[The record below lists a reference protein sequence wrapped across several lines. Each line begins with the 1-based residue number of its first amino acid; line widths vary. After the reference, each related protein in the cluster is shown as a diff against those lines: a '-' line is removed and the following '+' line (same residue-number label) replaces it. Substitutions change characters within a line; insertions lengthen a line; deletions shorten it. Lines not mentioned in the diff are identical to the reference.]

1 MTQARKK
8 TTQTPKT
15 PEDQSGVDRRSF
27 LKGAAAAG
35 AATAAAMAAATK
47 VAQAAEAKAPKAEG
61 EANARGDSFIARPGS
76 DFMVDVIKSLGIEY
90 IAANPASSFRSL
102 HESIV
107 NYGGNRKP
115 EFLTCMHEESSV
127 AMAHGYAKAAG
138 KPMAVLCHSSVGLQ
152 HASMAV
158 YNAWVD
164 RAPIL
169 MFAGNGVDAAKR
181 RPGVE
186 WTHCVQ
192 DPAALV
198 RDFVKW
204 DDQPGSLQH
213 FAESTVRAY
222 KMMMSPPQD
231 PVLITLD
238 IDLQEES
245 IHGEKLSIPK
255 LSLSAPPQAD
265 ERALRE
271 AAKMLVD
278 AQNPV
283 IVADRCV
290 RSQEGVDALVKLAE
304 VLQCPVICNGSRMN
318 FPSTHYL
325 NLSESRPG
333 LIRNADVILMLEVQ
347 DPFGTLHSMGDPW
360 KDVRRAAKPDVKVIH
375 ITLADFLMKSNYQ
388 DFQRFQPVDLPISG
402 DAQTS
407 IVPLTDEVKRAL
419 SPTRA
424 AELAGKA
431 DAMKKRHREMT
442 ERVKTAAA
450 LGWDATPVS
459 TARLS
464 TELWNAIKNENY
476 CLAVS
481 DRVAWPKRLWPTTK
495 YTNMMGGSGAAGVG
509 YSSPGA
515 VGVALANRDKGILTV
530 TLQPDGDMCY
540 APGVLW
546 TAAHHKIPL
555 LWVMYNNRGYVQE
568 VMHLQRMAGLHRRD
582 AKTAKVG
589 TMIYDP
595 EVDFG
600 KLAQAFG
607 VYGEGPIS
615 DPSKVGP
622 AIERAL
628 KVVKGGAPALVDVVC
643 QLR

>member
-1 MTQARKK
+1 MTKARK
-8 TTQTPKT
+8 TTQTPD
-15 PEDQSGVDRRSF
+15 EESGLDRRQF

-35 AATAAAMAAATK
+35 AATAAAMTAASK
-47 VAQAAEAKAPKAEG
+47 VAQAAEARPAKPEG
-61 EANARGDSFIARPGS
+61 EANVRGDTFISRPGS
-76 DFMVDVIKSLGIEY
+76 DFMLDVIKTLNIDY
-90 IAANPASSFRSL
+90 IASNPASSFRSL

-127 AMAHGYAKAAG
+127 GMAHGYAKAAG
-138 KPMAVLCHSSVGLQ
+138 KPMGVLCHSSVGLQ
-152 HASMAV
+152 HAAMAI
-158 YNAWVD
+158 YNAWAD
-164 RAPIL
+164 RVPVL
-169 MFAGNGVDAAKR
+169 MFGGNGVNAAKR

-192 DPAALV
+192 DPAGLV
-198 RDFVKW
+198 RDFIKW
-204 DDQPGSLQH
+204 DDQPASLQH

-222 KMMMSPPQD
+222 KMMMSPPQE

-238 IDLQEES
+238 IDLQEEP
-245 IHGEKLSIPK
+245 IHEEKLSIPK

-265 ERALRE
+265 EKALRE
-271 AAKMLVD
+271 AAKLLAA

-283 IVADRCV
+283 IVADRCA

-304 VLQCPVICNGSRMN
+304 TLQSPVICTGNRMN

-347 DPFGTLHSMGDPW
+347 DPWGMLHSMGDPW
-360 KDVRRAAKPDVKVIH
+360 KDVRRAAKPDVKLIQ
-375 ITLADFLMKSNYQ
+375 ISLADFMMKSNYQ
-388 DFQRFQPVDLPISG
+388 DFQRFQPADLAISG

-407 IVPLTDEVKRAL
+407 LAPLTDAIKREL
-419 SPTRA
+419 SSARA
-424 AELAGKA
+424 AELAGRA
-431 DAMKKRHREMT
+431 DGMRKRHRDMR
-442 ERVKTAAA
+442 ERMKTAAT
-450 LGWDATPVS
+450 LGWEASPVS
-459 TARLS
+459 TSRLCA
-464 TELWNAIKNENY
+464 ELWNAIKNENY

-481 DRVAWPKRLWPTTK
+481 DRIAWPKRLWPTTK
-495 YTNMMGGSGAAGVG
+495 FHNMMGGSGAAGVG
-509 YSSPGA
+509 YSAPGA

-530 TLQPDGDMCY
+530 TLQPDGDLCY

-555 LWVMYNNRGYVQE
+555 LFLMYNNRGYVQE

-582 AKTAKVG
+582 PKTAKVG
-589 TMIYDP
+589 TMIYEP

-600 KLAQAFG
+600 KLAQSFG

-615 DPSKVGP
+615 DPNALAP
-622 AIERAL
+622 ALQRAL

>member
-1 MTQARKK
+1 MSKERKS
-8 TTQTPKT
+8 TRAPDEESRLNPRT
-15 PEDQSGVDRRSF
+15 F

-35 AATAAAMAAATK
+35 AAAGVAMAAATK
-47 VAQAAEAKAPKAEG
+47 VAQAADAKPAQPEG
-61 EANARGDSFIARPGS
+61 EANMRGNAFISRPGS
-76 DFMVDVIKSLGIEY
+76 DFMVDVIKSLGIDY

-231 PVLITLD
+231 PVLITCD
-238 IDLQEES
+238 IEMQEDP
-245 IHGEKLSIPK
+245 IHEEKLSIPK

-271 AAKMLVD
+271 AAKMLVG
-278 AQNPV
+278 ASNPV
-283 IVADRCV
+283 IIADRCV

-304 VLQCPVICNGSRMN
+304 TLQCPVVCNGSRMN
-318 FPSTHYL
+318 FPGSHYL
-325 NLSESRPG
+325 NLSENRAG
-333 LIRNADVILMLEVQ
+333 LVREADVILMLEVQ
-347 DPFGTLHSMGDPW
+347 DPWGALHGMGEPW
-360 KDVRRAAKPDVKVIH
+360 KDVRRVAKPGVKLIH

-388 DFQRFQPVDLPISG
+388 DFQRFQPADLAISG

-407 IVPLTDEVKRAL
+407 IAPLTEAVRRSL
-419 SPTRA
+419 SATRA
-424 AELAGKA
+424 AELEGKA
-431 DAMKKRHREMT
+431 DGLKKRHRDMH
-442 ERVKTAAA
+442 ERMKAAAA
-450 LGWDATPVS
+450 LGWEASPVS
-459 TARLS
+459 TSRLCA
-464 TELWNAIKNENY
+464 ELWNAIRNENY

-481 DRVAWPKRLWPTTK
+481 DRIAWPKRLWPTTK
-495 YTNMMGGSGAAGVG
+495 YYNMMGGSGAAGTG
-509 YSSPGA
+509 YSAPGA

-546 TAAHHKIPL
+546 TAAHHKIPIL
-555 LWVMYNNRGYVQE
+555 FLMYNNRGYAQE

-582 AKTAKVG
+582 PKNAKVG

-607 VYGEGPIS
+607 VHGEGPIS
-615 DPSKVGP
+615 DPDKVGP
-622 AIERAL
+622 ALQRAL
-628 KVVKGGAPALVDVVC
+628 KVVKSGAPALVDVVC

>member
-1 MTQARKK
+1 MTKTRKTK
-8 TTQTPKT
+8 TTAD
-15 PEDQSGVDRRSF
+15 ESGLDRRSF

-35 AATAAAMAAATK
+35 AVTAAMTAATK
-47 VAQAAEAKAPKAEG
+47 VAQAAEAMAHKPEG
-61 EANARGDSFIARPGS
+61 EANPRGDAFIPRPGS
-76 DFMVDVIKSLGIEY
+76 DFMLDVIKSLNIDY
-90 IAANPASSFRSL
+90 FASNPASSFRSL

-107 NYGGNRKP
+107 NYGGNKKP

-127 AMAHGYAKAAG
+127 AIAHGYAKAAG
-138 KPMAVLCHSSVGLQ
+138 KPMGVLCHGSVGLQ
-152 HASMAV
+152 HAAMAV
-158 YNAWVD
+158 YNAWAD
-164 RAPIL
+164 RVPVM
-169 MFAGNGVDAAKR
+169 MFAGNGMDANKR

-192 DPAALV
+192 DPAGLV
-198 RDFVKW
+198 RDFIKW
-204 DDQPGSLQH
+204 DDQPASLQH

-222 KMMMSPPQD
+222 KMAMSPPQE

-238 IDLQEES
+238 IDLQEEAVE
-245 IHGEKLSIPK
+245 GKPSIPK

-265 ERALRE
+265 ELALRE
-271 AAKMLVD
+271 AAKMLVA

-283 IVADRCV
+283 IVADRCA
-290 RSQEGVDALVKLAE
+290 RSQQGVDALVKLAE
-304 VLQCPVICNGSRMN
+304 TLQAPVICTGNRMN
-318 FPSTHYL
+318 MPSSHYL

-347 DPFGTLHSMGDPW
+347 DPWGMLHGMGDPW
-360 KDVRRAAKPDVKVIH
+360 KDIRRVAKPDVKVIQ
-375 ITLADFLMKSNYQ
+375 ISLADFMMKSNYQ
-388 DFQRFQPVDLPISG
+388 DFQRFCPADLAISG

-407 IVPLTDEVKRAL
+407 LAPLTAAVKREM
-419 SPTRA
+419 SSTRA

-431 DAMKKRHREMT
+431 DDLKKRNRDMK

-450 LGWDATPVS
+450 LGWDASPVS

-464 TELWNAIKNENY
+464 VELWNAVKNENY

-481 DRVAWPKRLWPTTK
+481 DRIAWPKRLWHTTK
-495 YTNMMGGSGAAGVG
+495 FTNMMGGSGAAGVG

-515 VGVALANRDKGILTV
+515 VGIALANRDKGILTV

-568 VMHLQRMAGLHRRD
+568 IMHLQRMAGLHRRD

-589 TMIYDP
+589 TMIYEP
-595 EVDFG
+595 EVDFA
-600 KLAQAFG
+600 KLAQSFG
-607 VYGEGPIS
+607 VWGEGPIS
-615 DPSKVGP
+615 DPGKVGP

>member
-1 MTQARKK
+1 MTKTRK
-8 TTQTPKT
+8 TTT
-15 PEDQSGVDRRSF
+15 PEDESGVDRRSF

-35 AATAAAMAAATK
+35 AATAAAMTAATK

-61 EANARGDSFIARPGS
+61 EANQRGDAFIPRPGS
-76 DFMVDVIKSLGIEY
+76 DFMLDVIKTLNIDYFAS
-90 IAANPASSFRSL
+90 NPASSFRSL

-107 NYGGNRKP
+107 NYGGNKKP

-127 AMAHGYAKAAG
+127 AIAHGYAKAAG
-138 KPMAVLCHSSVGLQ
+138 KPMGVLCHGSVGLQ
-152 HASMAV
+152 HAAMAV
-158 YNAWVD
+158 YNAWAD
-164 RAPIL
+164 RVPVM
-169 MFAGNGVDAAKR
+169 MFAGNGMDANKR

-192 DPAALV
+192 DPAGLV
-198 RDFVKW
+198 RDFIKW
-204 DDQPGSLQH
+204 DDQPASLQH

-222 KMMMSPPQD
+222 KMAMSPPQE

-238 IDLQEES
+238 IDLQEEAVE
-245 IHGEKLSIPK
+245 GKPSIPK
-255 LSLSAPPQAD
+255 LSLAAPPQAD
-265 ERALRE
+265 ELALRE
-271 AAKMLVD
+271 AAKMLVA

-283 IVADRCV
+283 IVADRCA

-304 VLQCPVICNGSRMN
+304 TLQAPVICTGNRMN
-318 FPSTHYL
+318 MPSSHYL
-325 NLSESRPG
+325 NLSENRPG

-347 DPFGTLHSMGDPW
+347 DPWGTLHGMGDPW
-360 KDVRRAAKPDVKVIH
+360 KDIRRAAKPDVKVIQFS
-375 ITLADFLMKSNYQ
+375 LADFMMKSNYQ
-388 DFQRFQPVDLPISG
+388 DFQRFCPADLAISG

-407 IVPLTDEVKRAL
+407 LAPLTAAVKREMSSA
-419 SPTRA
+419 RA

-431 DAMKKRHREMT
+431 DDLKKRNRDMK
-442 ERVKTAAA
+442 ERMKTAAA
-450 LGWDATPVS
+450 LGWDASPVS

-464 TELWNAIKNENY
+464 VELWNAVKNENY

-481 DRVAWPKRLWPTTK
+481 DRIAWPKRLWHTTK
-495 YTNMMGGSGAAGVG
+495 FTNMMGGSGAAGVG

-515 VGVALANRDKGILTV
+515 VGIALANRDKGILTV

-589 TMIYDP
+589 TMIYEP
-595 EVDFG
+595 EVDFA
-600 KLAQAFG
+600 KLAQSFG
-607 VYGEGPIS
+607 VWGEGPIS

-628 KVVKGGAPALVDVVC
+628 KVVKGGSPALVDVVC

>member
-1 MTQARKK
+1 MAKARKT
-8 TTQTPKT
+8 TTQTP
-15 PEDQSGVDRRSF
+15 ENESGIDRRNF

-35 AATAAAMAAATK
+35 AATAAAMAAATQ
-47 VAQAAEAKAPKAEG
+47 VARGAEAKPAQPEG
-61 EANARGDSFIARPGS
+61 EANMRGNAFISRPGS
-76 DFMVDVIKSLGIEY
+76 DFMLDVIKTLNIDY
-90 IAANPASSFRSL
+90 IASNPASSFRSL

-107 NYGGNRKP
+107 NYGGNKKP

-127 AMAHGYAKAAG
+127 GIAHGYAKAAG
-138 KPMAVLCHSSVGLQ
+138 KPMAVLAHSSVGLQ
-152 HASMAV
+152 HAAMAV
-158 YNAWVD
+158 YNAWAD
-164 RAPIL
+164 RVPVM
-169 MFAGNGVDAAKR
+169 MFAGNGMDANKR

-192 DPAALV
+192 DPAGIV
-198 RDFVKW
+198 RDFIKW
-204 DDQPGSLQH
+204 DDQPASLQH

-222 KMMMSPPQD
+222 KMMMAPPQE

-238 IDLQEES
+238 IDLQEEPV
-245 IHGEKLSIPK
+245 HGEKLSIPK
-255 LSLSAPPQAD
+255 LSLSAPPQGD

-271 AAKMLVD
+271 AAKMLAG

-304 VLQCPVICNGSRMN
+304 SLQAPVICTGNRMN

-333 LIRNADVILMLEVQ
+333 LVRNADVILMLEVQ
-347 DPFGTLHSMGDPW
+347 DPWGMLHGMGDPW
-360 KDVRRAAKPDVKVIH
+360 KDVRRAAKPDVKVIQ
-375 ITLADFLMKSNYQ
+375 ISLADFMMKSNYQ
-388 DFQRFQPVDLPISG
+388 DFQRFCPADVAISA

-407 IVPLTDEVKRAL
+407 LAPLTEAVKREL
-419 SPTRA
+419 SSTRA
-424 AELAGKA
+424 AELAGKV
-431 DAMKKRHREMT
+431 DGMRNRHRDMQ
-442 ERVKTAAA
+442 ERTRTAAA
-450 LGWDATPVS
+450 LGWGASPVS

-464 TELWNAIKNENY
+464 AELWNAIKNENY

-481 DRVAWPKRLWPTTK
+481 DRIAWPKRLWPTTK

-509 YSSPGA
+509 YSAPGA

-530 TLQPDGDMCY
+530 TLQPDGDLCY

-555 LWVMYNNRGYVQE
+555 LIVMYNNRGYVQE
-568 VMHLQRMAGLHRRD
+568 IMHLQRMAGLHRRD
-582 AKTAKVG
+582 PKTAKVG

-595 EVDFG
+595 EVDFA
-600 KLAQAFG
+600 KLAQSFG
-607 VYGEGPIS
+607 VWGEGPIS
-615 DPSKVGP
+615 DPDKLAP
-622 AIERAL
+622 ALARGL
-628 KVVKGGAPALVDVVC
+628 KVVKSGAPALLDVVC

>member
-1 MTQARKK
+1 MTKERKS
-8 TTQTPKT
+8 TQTQDD
-15 PEDQSGVDRRSF
+15 ESGLDRRTF

-35 AATAAAMAAATK
+35 AAAGAAMAAATK
-47 VAQAAEAKAPKAEG
+47 VAQAAEAKPAQPEG
-61 EANARGDSFIARPGS
+61 EANMRGNAFISRPGS

-238 IDLQEES
+238 IDLQEEP

-265 ERALRE
+265 ARALRE
-271 AAKMLVD
+271 AAKLLVA

-290 RSQEGVDALVKLAE
+290 RSQDGVEALVKLAE
-304 VLQCPVICNGSRMN
+304 TLQCPVVCNGSRMN

-407 IVPLTDEVKRAL
+407 IAPLTEAVKREL
-419 SPTRA
+419 SSARA

-431 DAMKKRHREMT
+431 EAMKKRHRDMQ
-442 ERVKTAAA
+442 ERTKTAAA
-450 LGWDATPVS
+450 LGWDASPVS

-464 TELWNAIKNENY
+464 AELWNAIKNENY

-509 YSSPGA
+509 YSAPGA

-555 LWVMYNNRGYVQE
+555 LFVMYNNRGYVQE

-582 AKTAKVG
+582 PKTAKVG

-595 EVDFG
+595 EVDFA
-600 KLAQAFG
+600 KLAQSFG
-607 VYGEGPIS
+607 VWGEGPIS
-615 DPSKVGP
+615 DPDKVGP
-622 AIERAL
+622 ALERGL
-628 KVVKGGAPALVDVVC
+628 KVVKSGAPALVDVVC

>member
-1 MTQARKK
+1 MAKAQK
-8 TTQTPKT
+8 TNTQTP
-15 PEDQSGVDRRSF
+15 EDESGLDRRNF

-47 VAQAAEAKAPKAEG
+47 VAQAAEAKAAQPEG
-61 EANARGDSFIARPGS
+61 EANMRGNAFISRPGS

-90 IAANPASSFRSL
+90 VSANPASSFRSL

-107 NYGGNRKP
+107 NYGGNKKP

-245 IHGEKLSIPK
+245 THGEKLSIPK
-255 LSLSAPPQAD
+255 LSLSTPPQAD

-271 AAKMLVD
+271 AAKTLVE

-304 VLQCPVICNGSRMN
+304 VLQAPVICNGSRMN

-325 NLSESRPG
+325 NQSENRPALVRG
-333 LIRNADVILMLEVQ
+333 ADVILMLEVQ

-407 IVPLTDEVKRAL
+407 IVPLTEEVKRAL
-419 SPTRA
+419 SPARA

-431 DAMKKRHREMT
+431 DAMKKRHRDMQ
-442 ERVKTAAA
+442 ERSRTAAA
-450 LGWDATPVS
+450 LGWEASPVS

-464 TELWNAIKNENY
+464 AEVWNAIKNENY

-481 DRVAWPKRLWPTTK
+481 DRIPWPKRLWPTTK

-509 YSSPGA
+509 YSAPGA

-530 TLQPDGDMCY
+530 TLQPDGDLCY

-555 LWVMYNNRGYVQE
+555 LIVMYNNRGYVQE

-582 AKTAKVG
+582 PKTAKVG

-615 DPSKVGP
+615 EPDKLAP
-622 AIERAL
+622 ALSRAL
-628 KVVKGGAPALVDVVC
+628 KVVKSGAPALVDVVC

>member
-1 MTQARKK
+1 MTKERKS
-8 TTQTPKT
+8 TQTQDD
-15 PEDQSGVDRRSF
+15 ESGLDRRTF

-35 AATAAAMAAATK
+35 AAAGAAMAAATK
-47 VAQAAEAKAPKAEG
+47 VAQAAEAKPAQPEG
-61 EANARGDSFIARPGS
+61 EANMRGNAFISRPGS

-238 IDLQEES
+238 IDLQEEP

-265 ERALRE
+265 ARALRE
-271 AAKMLVD
+271 AAKLLVA

-290 RSQEGVDALVKLAE
+290 RSQEGVEALVKLAE
-304 VLQCPVICNGSRMN
+304 TLQCPVVCNGSRMN

-407 IVPLTDEVKRAL
+407 IAPLTEAVKREL
-419 SPTRA
+419 SSARA

-431 DAMKKRHREMT
+431 EAMKKRHRDMQ
-442 ERVKTAAA
+442 ERTKTAAA
-450 LGWDATPVS
+450 LGWDASPVS

-464 TELWNAIKNENY
+464 AELWNAIKNENY

-509 YSSPGA
+509 YSAPGA

-555 LWVMYNNRGYVQE
+555 LFVMYNNRGYVQE

-582 AKTAKVG
+582 PKTAKVG

-595 EVDFG
+595 EVDFA
-600 KLAQAFG
+600 KLAQSFG
-607 VYGEGPIS
+607 AWGEGPIS
-615 DPSKVGP
+615 DPDKVGP
-622 AIERAL
+622 ALERGL
-628 KVVKGGAPALVDVVC
+628 KVVKSGAPALVDVVC

>member
-1 MTQARKK
+1 MTKARTTPSQA
-8 TTQTPKT
+8 
-15 PEDQSGVDRRSF
+15 PEDESGLDRRGF

-35 AATAAAMAAATK
+35 AATAAAMTAATQI
-47 VAQAAEAKAPKAEG
+47 AQAAEAKPAQPEG
-61 EANARGDSFIARPGS
+61 EANMRGNAFVSRPGS
-76 DFMVDVIKSLGIEY
+76 DFMVDVIKSIGIDY
-90 IAANPASSFRSL
+90 ISANPASSFRSL

-107 NYGGNRKP
+107 NYGGNKKP

-186 WTHCVQ
+186 WTLCVQ

-238 IDLQEES
+238 IDLQEEP

-265 ERALRE
+265 ARALRE
-271 AAKMLVD
+271 AAKMLVA

-304 VLQCPVICNGSRMN
+304 TLQCPVICNGSRMN

-407 IVPLTDEVKRAL
+407 IAPLTEEVKRGL
-419 SPTRA
+419 SSARA

-431 DAMKKRHREMT
+431 DATKKRYRDMQ
-442 ERVKTAAA
+442 ERTKTAAA
-450 LGWDATPVS
+450 LGWDASPVS

-464 TELWNAIKNENY
+464 AELWNAIRNENY

-495 YTNMMGGSGAAGVG
+495 YHNMMGGSGAAGVG
-509 YSSPGA
+509 YSAPGA

-555 LWVMYNNRGYVQE
+555 LIVMFNNRGYVQE

-582 AKTAKVG
+582 PKTAKVG

-595 EVDFG
+595 EVDFA
-600 KLAQAFG
+600 KLAQSFG
-607 VYGEGPIS
+607 VWGEGPIS
-615 DPSKVGP
+615 DPDKVGP
-622 AIERAL
+622 ALERGL
-628 KVVKGGAPALVDVVC
+628 KIVKGGAPALVDVVC

>member
-1 MTQARKK
+1 MTKERKS
-8 TTQTPKT
+8 TQTQDD
-15 PEDQSGVDRRSF
+15 ESGLDRRTF

-35 AATAAAMAAATK
+35 AAAGAAMAAATK
-47 VAQAAEAKAPKAEG
+47 VAQAAEAKPAQPEG
-61 EANARGDSFIARPGS
+61 EANMRGNAFISRPGS

-238 IDLQEES
+238 IDLQEEP

-265 ERALRE
+265 ARALRE
-271 AAKMLVD
+271 AAKLLVA

-290 RSQEGVDALVKLAE
+290 RSQDGVEALVKLAE
-304 VLQCPVICNGSRMN
+304 TLQCPVVCNGSRMN

-407 IVPLTDEVKRAL
+407 IAPLTEAVKREL
-419 SPTRA
+419 SSARA

-431 DAMKKRHREMT
+431 EAMKKRHRDMQ
-442 ERVKTAAA
+442 ERTKTAAA
-450 LGWDATPVS
+450 LGWDASPVS

-464 TELWNAIKNENY
+464 AELWNAIKNENY

-481 DRVAWPKRLWPTTK
+481 DRIAWPKRLWPTTK

-509 YSSPGA
+509 YSAPGA

-555 LWVMYNNRGYVQE
+555 LFVMYNNRGYVQE

-582 AKTAKVG
+582 PKTAKVG

-595 EVDFG
+595 EVDFA
-600 KLAQAFG
+600 KLAQSFG
-607 VYGEGPIS
+607 VWGEGPIS
-615 DPSKVGP
+615 DPDKVGP
-622 AIERAL
+622 ALERGL
-628 KVVKGGAPALVDVVC
+628 KVVKSGAPALVDVVC

>member
-1 MTQARKK
+1 MTRARKK
-8 TTQTPKT
+8 TTQPPQT
-15 PEDQSGVDRRSF
+15 PEDESGLDRRSF

-47 VAQAAEAKAPKAEG
+47 VARGAEARAPKAEG

-76 DFMVDVIKSLGIEY
+76 DFMLDVIRTLNIDYFAS
-90 IAANPASSFRSL
+90 NPASSFRSL

-107 NYGGNRKP
+107 NYGGNKKP

-127 AMAHGYAKAAG
+127 AIAHGYAKAAG
-138 KPMAVLCHSSVGLQ
+138 KPMGVLCHGSVGLQ
-152 HASMAV
+152 HAAMAV
-158 YNAWVD
+158 YNAWAD
-164 RAPIL
+164 RVPVM
-169 MFAGNGVDAAKR
+169 MFAGNGMDANKR

-192 DPAALV
+192 DPAGLV
-198 RDFVKW
+198 RDFIKW
-204 DDQPGSLQH
+204 DDQPASLQH

-222 KMMMSPPQD
+222 KMAMSPPQE

-238 IDLQEES
+238 IDLQEEA
-245 IHGEKLSIPK
+245 IEGKVSIPK
-255 LSLSAPPQAD
+255 FSLAAPPQAD
-265 ERALRE
+265 ERALRD
-271 AAKMLVD
+271 AAKMLVA

-283 IVADRCV
+283 IVADRCA
-290 RSQEGVDALVKLAE
+290 RSQEGVEALVKLAE
-304 VLQCPVICNGSRMN
+304 SLQAPVICTGNRMN
-318 FPSTHYL
+318 MPSAHYL
-325 NLSESRPG
+325 NQSENRPG

-347 DPFGTLHSMGDPW
+347 DPWGTLHGMGDPW
-360 KDVRRAAKPDVKVIH
+360 KDVRRAAKPDVKVIQ
-375 ITLADFLMKSNYQ
+375 ISLADFMMKSNYQ
-388 DFQRFQPVDLPISG
+388 DFQRFCPADLAVSG

-407 IVPLTDEVKRAL
+407 LAPLTAAVKREM
-419 SPTRA
+419 SSTRA

-431 DAMKKRHREMT
+431 DGLKKRHQDMQ
-442 ERVKTAAA
+442 ERMKTAAA
-450 LGWDATPVS
+450 LGWDASPVS

-464 TELWNAIKNENY
+464 VELWNAVKNENY

-481 DRVAWPKRLWPTTK
+481 DRIAWPKRLWRTTQF
-495 YTNMMGGSGAAGVG
+495 TNMMGGSGAAGVG

-582 AKTAKVG
+582 PKTAKVG

-595 EVDFG
+595 EVDFA
-600 KLAQAFG
+600 KLAQSFG
-607 VYGEGPIS
+607 VWGEGPIS

-622 AIERAL
+622 ALERAL